1 MLSPSRA
8 AGALLVPLLAGGC
21 AILPEYSD
29 APQLC
34 VRGPIPS
41 RVQQPIKLGTLGFR
55 PRRAATETQGRASL
69 GIESAYSN
77 LFQNGVGPGGQEVVL
92 DAETWTN
99 TLIATYGLSERADVE
114 LDLSVLYA
122 SNGFL
127 DSAIEGWHQFWG
139 MPNGGRDKRP
149 RDTYETR
156 VEIAGQQIYA
166 LDPYEFSLLDTPLVF
181 TERLVDE
188 QGGMPAVAVRAGVDL
203 PTGSESRGTGN
214 GGWDWGAGV
223 LAEKSWGRWSMT
235 GALDWVD
242 AKRPSSFVESGVD
255 VYDGVDA
262 QLGLEYRWNDRI
274 SLLTGLVLTPPVT
287 RDFTIKELDRE
298 MLGLDVGV
306 AWDTG
311 PGSQLHIGFEEDL
324 MTASGP
330 DIVFFAGWKVGL

>member
-1 MLSPSRA
+1 MHVSSRA
-8 AGALLVPLLAGGC
+8 AGVVLSLVTGGC
-21 AILPEYSD
+21 ALLPEHSD
-29 APQLC
+29 APRAT
-34 VRGPIPS
+34 VRGPIPA

-55 PRRAATETQGRASL
+55 PRRAATETAGHASL
-69 GIESAYSN
+69 GVESAYSN
-77 LFQNGVGPGGQEVVL
+77 IFQNGVGPGGQQVVL
-92 DAETWTN
+92 DAETWNN

-127 DSAIEGWHQFWG
+127 DSAIESWHQFWG
-139 MPNGGRDKRP
+139 MPDGGRESRP
-149 RDTYETR
+149 RDAYETH

-181 TERLVDE
+181 TQRFVDE
-188 QGGMPAVAVRAGVDL
+188 DDDTPGVAVRAGVDL
-203 PTGSESRGTGN
+203 PTGSESRGAGN

-223 LAEKSWGRWSMT
+223 VAEKTFGRWSMT
-235 GALDWVD
+235 GAVDWVD
-242 AKRPSSFVESGVD
+242 AKRPSSFVGSGVD
-255 VYDGVDA
+255 VYDGFDV
-262 QLGLEYRWNDRI
+262 QLGVEYRWNDRI

-311 PGSQLHIGFEEDL
+311 PSSQLHVGFEEDL

-330 DIVFFAGWKVGL
+330 DIVFFAGWKAGL